1 MSIFLVYDHT
11 GSWGKPA
18 FCKTLTNAFY
28 SELVRHKTSCLLIML
43 HTLCVY
49 GWFLNRCSWK
59 FRNIHNK
66 TPMLESL
73 FNKVHFESPLWQ
85 CHFFLLMLQQ
95 ALPSGHLSKA
105 GRNFYTFPSADDYLT
120 QFSPL
125 LRFKQKPLICFSEQ
139 NIKKTKMTL
148 EQIPNN
154 SLKIKFIVHDP
165 T

>member
-59 FRNIHNK
+59 FLNIHKK
-66 TPMLESL
+66 TPVLEYL
-73 FNKVHFESPLWQ
+73 LNKVHFESPLWQ
-85 CHFFLLMLQQ
+85 RHLFHLMLQQ

-105 GRNFYTFPSADDYLT
+105 GRNVFTFPSAEDYLT
-120 QFSPL
+120 QFSPV
-125 LRFKQKPLICFSEQ
+125 LRFI
-139 NIKKTKMTL
+139 
-148 EQIPNN
+148 
-154 SLKIKFIVHDP
+154 
-165 T
+165 